1 MTPFRHLSGTGFFVK
16 ELNMTQLEAAKK
28 GIITPE
34 IAKVAADEFIDVNE
48 LSNLIAEGKVVIP
61 KNINRNF
68 DVRGIGRK
76 LRTKVNANI
85 GTSGDCPFL
94 DVELKKLDAAVRA
107 GTDSVMDL
115 STGGDL
121 NEIRRQIEKNCPV
134 MLGTVPIYAVA
145 AELAMKDLTTD
156 KIDEEVLLR
165 NIEKQCREG
174 VDYITVHCGI
184 TKESVARMD
193 NSDRVCGIVSRGGS
207 ILANWIR
214 THKKE
219 NPLYEYYDELLKIA
233 YKYDV
238 TLSLG
243 DGFRPGATAD
253 ATDRPQ
259 IDELIILGE
268 LAKRAYDKNVQ
279 VMIEGPGHVP
289 LSQIATNMMLQKR
302 LCNEAP
308 FYILGP
314 LPTDIGA
321 GYDHITAAIGGA
333 IAGAAG
339 ADFLCYVT
347 PAEHLCLP
355 DEDDVY
361 QGVMASRLAGH
372 IADMEKGVPG
382 AIERNRQMSI
392 ARKELDWERQF
403 ELALDPETARK
414 KFKRNHD
421 MGSCSMCGK
430 LCAVKIDKKL

>member
-1 MTPFRHLSGTGFFVK
+1 
-16 ELNMTQLEAAKK
+16 MTQLESAKK

-34 IAKVAADEFIDVNE
+34 MAKVAKDEHIDEQE
-48 LSNLIAEGKVVIP
+48 LRTLIADGKVVIP

-68 DVRGIGRK
+68 DVRGIGKK
-76 LRTKVNANI
+76 LSTKVNANI

-94 DVELKKLDAAVRA
+94 DVEIKKLKAAVKA
-107 GTDSVMDL
+107 GADSIMDL

-121 NEIRRQIEKNCPV
+121 NAIRVEIEKNCPV

-145 AELAMKDLTTD
+145 AELAMQDKTTD
-156 KIDEEVLLR
+156 HIDEEVLLR

-174 VDYITVHCGI
+174 VDYITVHCGV

-193 NSDRVCGIVSRGGS
+193 RSGRVTGIVSRGGS
-207 ILANWIR
+207 ILADWIR
-214 THKKE
+214 TNGRE

-243 DGFRPGATAD
+243 DGFRPGATVD

-268 LAKRAYDKNVQ
+268 LGRRAYEKNVQ

-289 LSQIATNMMLQKR
+289 LSQIVANMTLQKR
-302 LCNEAP
+302 LCNDAP

-314 LPTDIGA
+314 LPTDIAA
-321 GYDHITAAIGGA
+321 GYDHITSAIGGA

-355 DEDDVY
+355 DEKDVY
-361 QGVMASRLAGH
+361 EGVVAARIAGH

-382 AIERNRQMSI
+382 AKERDLQMSI
-392 ARKELDWERQF
+392 ARKELNWERQF
-403 ELALDPETARK
+403 ELSIDPDTARE
-414 KFKRNHD
+414 KFRKNRD
-421 MGSCSMCGK
+421 IDSCTMCGK
-430 LCAVKIDKKL
+430 LCAMKIDKAK

>member
-1 MTPFRHLSGTGFFVK
+1 
-16 ELNMTQLEAAKK
+16 MTQLESAKK

-34 IAKVAADEFIDVNE
+34 MSKVAKDEMIDSEE
-48 LSNLIAEGKVVIP
+48 LRGLIADGKVVIP

-68 DVRGIGRK
+68 DVRGIGKK
-76 LRTKVNANI
+76 LSTKVNANI

-94 DVELKKLDAAVRA
+94 DVEIKKLKAAVKA
-107 GTDSVMDL
+107 GADSIMDL

-121 NEIRRQIEKNCPV
+121 NAIRVEIEKNCPV

-145 AELAMKDLTTD
+145 AELAMQDKTTD
-156 KIDEEVLLR
+156 HINEEVLLR

-174 VDYITVHCGI
+174 VDYITVHCGV

-193 NSDRVCGIVSRGGS
+193 RSGRVCGIVSRGGS
-207 ILANWIR
+207 ILADWIR
-214 THKKE
+214 TNGRE

-243 DGFRPGATAD
+243 DGFRPGATVD

-268 LAKRAYDKNVQ
+268 LARRAYEKNVQ

-289 LSQIATNMMLQKR
+289 LSQIATNMILQKR
-302 LCNEAP
+302 LCNDAP

-314 LPTDIGA
+314 LPTDIAA
-321 GYDHITAAIGGA
+321 GYDHITSAIGGA

-355 DEDDVY
+355 DEHDVY
-361 QGVMASRLAGH
+361 EGVVAARIAGH
-372 IADMEKGVPG
+372 IADIEKGVPG
-382 AIERNRQMSI
+382 AKERDLQMSI
-392 ARKELDWERQF
+392 ARKELNWERQF
-403 ELALDPETARK
+403 DLAIDPDTARE
-414 KFKRNHD
+414 KFRKNRD
-421 MGSCSMCGK
+421 IDSCTMCGK
-430 LCAVKIDKKL
+430 LCAMKIDKKK

>member
-1 MTPFRHLSGTGFFVK
+1 
-16 ELNMTQLEAAKK
+16 MTQLEAAKK

-48 LSNLIAEGKVVIP
+48 LVNLIAEGKVVIP
-61 KNINRNF
+61 RNINRDF

-94 DVELKKLDAAVRA
+94 DVELKKLEAAIRA

-184 TKESVARMD
+184 TKESVSRMD

-214 THKKE
+214 THQKE

-289 LSQIATNMMLQKR
+289 LSQIASNMMLQKR

-382 AIERNRQMSI
+382 AVERNRQMSI